1 MGQADLSGELLFLHS
16 NMHKWDMRL
25 PQKFHM
31 HYERRWTKML
41 PGGPLQ
47 TFGQFNRHVTD

>member
-25 PQKFHM
+25 PQKFHT
-31 HYERRWTKML
+31 HYERRWVKMM
-41 PGGPLQ
+41 PGGLVCVASVCWP
-47 TFGQFNRHVTD
+47 DK